1 MRRFALVLGAVVL
14 TGCSKPD
21 TPPAEAP
28 AAPAINLAD
37 LAGTWNL
44 TTRAEGSDSVLV
56 TGSITATADPAG
68 WMINLPGRPPMP
80 MRVTADGDSLMTAA
94 GPYES
99 VLRPGVQVSTAGVLH
114 LVDGKLT
121 GINIAHY
128 AASGAD
134 SVVRLAMEATR
145 AP

>member
-1 MRRFALVLGAVVL
+1 MRRLALVLGAVAL
-14 TGCSKPD
+14 TSCAKPD

-37 LAGTWNL
+37 LAGNWTV
-44 TTRAEGSDSVLV
+44 TTRAEGTDSVLV

-68 WMINLPGRPPMP
+68 WTISLPGRPTMP
-80 MRVTADGDSLMTAA
+80 MRVTVDGDSIMTAT

-99 VLRPGVQVSTAGVLH
+99 VLRPGVQVSTAGVLR

-121 GINIAHY
+121 GVNVAHY
-128 AASGAD
+128 VTSGAD
-134 SVVRLAMEATR
+134 SVVRLTTEATR
-145 AP
+145 AQ